1 MSTGCAFRAVDVA
14 SLAWRARVAT
24 GAAVDAPLVLHQPY
38 LATSLKVVHAG
49 VPRPEVRFT
58 WLVLSLLC
66 AFFLAERAH

>member
-24 GAAVDAPLVLHQPY
+24 GAAVDAPFVLHQPY

-49 VPRPEVRFT
+49 VPRPRSEVH
-58 WLVLSLLC
+58 LAC
-66 AFFLAERAH
+66 AVTPVCIFPG